1 MTNKS
6 IRGKICFINQDSG
19 YLMVD
24 ILNSFCSMGYECSLV
39 AGRIVE
45 RETKLN
51 PGVRVKK
58 VIRYNRGSNLKRL
71 LSWFIASIQIFSYIV
86 FCARDSHL
94 FIVSNPPFA
103 TLLPFFRR
111 NYSLMIFDLYPDA
124 LVEFGIIGKDSFVN
138 RRWASANTKVYNK
151 ADRIYTLTR
160 GMSKALERYVLPG
173 KITQV
178 PLWTNNNFLKPIPKA
193 ENRFI
198 KDHHLEGKFLVVY
211 SGNFGRAHY
220 FDLIIEIA
228 SRINDESIEFVIISG
243 SPEDSKEREKKYGMK
258 NCLFLPLQ
266 QVMALPMSLASA
278 DLAVVTLSENAASL
292 GIPSKFFNFLS
303 VGAPVLCISGKE
315 SELSEMVTEYNV
327 GRAFTPPEIDDI
339 VQFITNLS
347 IDRHLC
353 EFYRKNSL
361 AASKFHTEKNIG
373 FITKYYV

>member
-1 MTNKS
+1 
-6 IRGKICFINQDSG
+6 
-19 YLMVD
+19 MVD

-71 LSWFIASIQIFSYIV
+71 VSWFIASIQIFSYIV
-86 FCARDSHL
+86 FYARDSHM

-111 NYSLMIFDLYPDA
+111 NFSLMIFDLYPDA

-138 RRWASANTKVYNK
+138 RRWASANTKVYKN
-151 ADRIYTLTR
+151 ADRIFTLTR

-178 PLWTNNNFLKPIPKA
+178 PLWTNNSFLRPIPKA

-243 SPEDSKEREKKYGMK
+243 NSEDSKEREKKYGMK

-266 QVMALPMSLASA
+266 EVMTLPMSLASA
-278 DLAVVTLSENAASL
+278 DLAVVTLSENATSL

-327 GRAFTPPEIDDI
+327 GRAFTPPEIDEI
-339 VQFITNLS
+339 VRFITNLS
-347 IDRHLC
+347 IDKNKC

-361 AASKFHTEKNIG
+361 SASKLHTEKNIG
-373 FITKYYV
+373 FITRYYV